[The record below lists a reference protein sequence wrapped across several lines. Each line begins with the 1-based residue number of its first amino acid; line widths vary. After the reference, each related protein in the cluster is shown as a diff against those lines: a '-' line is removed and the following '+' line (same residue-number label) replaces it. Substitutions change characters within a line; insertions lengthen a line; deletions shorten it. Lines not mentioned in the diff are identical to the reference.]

1 VVDTAWYVLVAWLA
15 SRARAFMRSAAV
27 RRRLERLTGVVL
39 LGLGA
44 RLAVEHR

>member
-1 VVDTAWYVLVAWLA
+1 VVDTAWYVLVARLV
-15 SRARAFMRSAAV
+15 S
-27 RRRLERLTGVVL
+27 RRLQRRTGLVL